1 MTSLCAVPREV
12 TSADDDVVDASRD
25 ARTIDVAC
33 GLNFGHLDESHRVT
47 RVLDAALKDALG
59 EAQAP
64 LAFPS
69 DDILSSMRD
78 EPAFSEA
85 HFGLSAVRLYRE
97 ASDDLKRAIVKRAS
111 DAMLTEAYFIE
122 KLGLAYGA
130 KMVLLAETTEER
142 MLYALF
148 GADEAR
154 HLALVAPWLDE
165 THTRTTTSPFHALLA
180 RVIEEGDRATM
191 VFLIQVVLE
200 GWGITHYRGLTS
212 GARDPG
218 LKTALTSVLAD
229 EARHHG
235 SGHVLFAERGLT
247 TYARTFSEEIM
258 RTLLGMVQIGPA
270 SLVGAIDVVMGGL
283 SRAQKCSVLAEL
295 DGPAHARERLALLKK
310 LMGTTHAAP
319 LVSLLDDAG
328 LFAPLAIDV
337 AAGAM

>member
-1 MTSLCAVPREV
+1 MS
-12 TSADDDVVDASRD
+12 SDDDGVDVTGARD
-25 ARTIDVAC
+25 ARANDVRWIDVAC
-33 GLNFGHLDESHRVT
+33 GLNFAHLDESHRVT
-47 RVLDAALKDALG
+47 RVLDAALKDSLGDAL
-59 EAQAP
+59 AP
-64 LAFPS
+64 LAFPT
-69 DDILSSMRD
+69 DDVLSSMRE
-78 EPAFSEA
+78 EPAFTEA
-85 HFGLSAVRLYRE
+85 HFGLERVRVYRE
-97 ASDDLKRAIVKRAS
+97 ARDDEKRAIMKRAS

-130 KMVLLAETTEER
+130 KMVLLADTTEER

-212 GARDPG
+212 GARAPA

-247 TYARTFSEEIM
+247 TYARAFSDEIL
-258 RTLLGMVQIGPA
+258 RTLLGMVQVGPA
-270 SLVGAIDVVMGGL
+270 SLVSAIDVVMGGL
-283 SRAQKCSVLAEL
+283 SHVQKRSVLAEL
-295 DGPAHARERLALLKK
+295 DGPAHASERLMLLKK

-319 LVSLLDDAG
+319 LVAALDDQG
-328 LFAPLAIDV
+328 LFVPLAIDV
-337 AAGAM
+337 AASAM